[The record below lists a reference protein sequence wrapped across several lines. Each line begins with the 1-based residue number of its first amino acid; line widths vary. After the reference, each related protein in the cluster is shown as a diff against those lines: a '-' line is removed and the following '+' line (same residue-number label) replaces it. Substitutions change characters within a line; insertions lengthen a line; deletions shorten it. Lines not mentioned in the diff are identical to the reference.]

1 MSDQESSVFIGPF
14 RDNENDCYLRQLW
27 DRKLYRFLRSW
38 FRTVEMD
45 PTIGPDERGL
55 TRIKKTDSGESW
67 GIPPGDGG
75 GGSSSYSSYFCVI
88 DASTYNESG
97 ELTACKIGVT
107 NGSAAMLDPLGSCGT
122 VKINGERVDVDAA
135 TETVSSDGVYYVWIH
150 SWIAAGDGEHAK
162 IAFGAANDTYPPHNP
177 HGGLFFASQLA
188 GRVTVEAGAIAS
200 ITQDYLRGG
209 EHSEFLFS
217 IDCDGGA

>member
-75 GGSSSYSSYFCVI
+75 GNGMYASYFKVI
-88 DASTYNESG
+88 DASDG
-97 ELTACKIGVT
+97 DGCKIGVT
-107 NGSAAMLDPLGSCGT
+107 SGGTVVSGTCGT
-122 VKINGERVDVDAA
+122 VKINGERVDVAAA

-150 SWIAAGDGEHAK
+150 SWIAAEDGEHAK

-177 HGGLFFASQLA
+177 HGGLLFASQLA
-188 GRVTVEAGAIAS
+188 GRVTVEDGAIAS